1 MWLRRTDGVTGAAPE
16 DGGET
21 EAGDPPGGRGE
32 SAPGL
37 PGTPET
43 GFTPE
48 PAAPSATGPGT
59 PPKGLAT
66 ASYACW
72 AAASTT
78 SFKAAV
84 GTSSSAFATLLSVVL
99 GSESLL
105 SPGPVLSEAGPLPS
119 LAP

>member
-21 EAGDPPGGRGE
+21 EVGDPPGGRGE

-72 AAASTT
+72 AAASTFVRSERVAGSDVVASVRPT
-78 SFKAAV
+78 SVGAV
-84 GTSSSAFATLLSVVL
+84 GSLTAASA
-99 GSESLL
+99 
-105 SPGPVLSEAGPLPS
+105 
-119 LAP
+119 